1 MEQYVLK
8 KPITTAGGEQLTEI
22 TLNLEDL
29 SVVDLENCEKQAKAL
44 LGKKK
49 GMPVPET
56 NKTYLSCV
64 AAKAS
69 GLKLN
74 DIRSFGAQ
82 DYTQVCLLVQDF
94 LLDGESEEEETE
106 GEGKQT
112 QKSGKIETSNPKQ
125 TGSGKP
131 PSSTE

>member
-1 MEQYVLK
+1 MEHYVLK
-8 KPITTAGGEQLTEI
+8 KPVIIDGKELTEI
-22 TLNLEDL
+22 TLNMEDL
-29 SVVDLENCEKQAKAL
+29 SVIDLENCEKQAKAL

-69 GLKLN
+69 GLKIS
-74 DIRSFGAQ
+74 DIRTFGAQ

-106 GEGKQT
+106 SKDTQT
-112 QKSGKIETSNPKQ
+112 QKPGKTDPPNQ
-125 TGSGKP
+125 TGNGKP
-131 PSSTE
+131 QS